1 MLPTH
6 DLKLKSGDELGEFKW
21 SEYQP
26 MKLEDAHHRISIGK
40 LVSESKLAAPQRVQS
55 DTALAKD
62 RHDRGDKCTC
72 VVHRRPGGVNRIAEC
87 NTVAASEQQQHRRP
101 TRKNGK
107 LLEQVHR
114 TRPPE
119 TQDASTALAI
129 VMNEEDKSKL
139 DTAQAMHKQ
148 LNCAC
153 RRWDTHVPVRH
164 PQQHVPAELDRK
176 SSMYESPQELTAK
189 RTYP

>member
-87 NTVAASEQQQHRRP
+87 NTVAASEQQQHDVQRGKMESCSNKYIEHDLLKP
-101 TRKNGK
+101 KTRAP
-107 LLEQVHR
+107 H
-114 TRPPE
+114 
-119 TQDASTALAI
+119 
-129 VMNEEDKSKL
+129 
-139 DTAQAMHKQ
+139 
-148 LNCAC
+148 
-153 RRWDTHVPVRH
+153 
-164 PQQHVPAELDRK
+164 
-176 SSMYESPQELTAK
+176 SPS
-189 RTYP
+189 

>member
-6 DLKLKSGDELGEFKW
+6 DLKLKSGDELGEFKS

-40 LVSESKLAAPQRVQS
+40 LVSESKLATPQRVQS

-87 NTVAASEQQQHRRP
+87 KYCCGQRAAA
-101 TRKNGK
+101 
-107 LLEQVHR
+107 
-114 TRPPE
+114 
-119 TQDASTALAI
+119 TQTS
-129 VMNEEDKSKL
+129 NEEKWK
-139 DTAQAMHKQ
+139 AA
-148 LNCAC
+148 
-153 RRWDTHVPVRH
+153 
-164 PQQHVPAELDRK
+164 
-176 SSMYESPQELTAK
+176 
-189 RTYP
+189 RTSTSNTTS